1 MGRFLRSRRAR
12 LSPQEVG
19 VRPFGQRRRVP
30 GLRREELGPLAGIG
44 VDYYTRLEQGRV
56 QNISLDVLEAVAD
69 ALRLTPVER
78 EYLRN
83 LNRPSR
89 LAPPVAPNSVRPA
102 LQHLLDSTPETP
114 AYIIGPLTNVLAW
127 NRISCALFLDFGK
140 LSKMDRNWAYL
151 LFLHEGTRAMFDDV
165 LKAQR
170 ENVAYLRLQTSR
182 YPNAAELTA
191 LVDRMLTDSPLFR
204 ELWEQYEVTD
214 KSHNDYLLRHPVVG
228 DIVLHFQAGRL
239 PNEPGQALVTFT
251 PEPDTPSAKA
261 LHVLAKP
268 LEAS

>member
-12 LSPQEVG
+12 LSPEELG

-56 QNISLDVLEAVAD
+56 QNVSVDVLEAIAD
-69 ALRLTPVER
+69 VLGLNPAER
-78 EYLRN
+78 EYVRN
-83 LNRPSR
+83 LNRPSK
-89 LAPPVAPNSVRPA
+89 LAPPVAPDSVRPA

-127 NRISCALFLDFGK
+127 NRIACTLFLDFGA
-140 LSKMDRNWAYL
+140 LSKADRNWAYL
-151 LFLHEGTRAMFDDV
+151 LFLHDGIQAMFDDL

-170 ENVAYLRLQTSR
+170 ENVAFLRLQTSR
-182 YPNAAELTA
+182 YPNADELSS
-191 LVDRMLTDSPLFR
+191 LVDRMLADSPFFR
-204 ELWEQYEVTD
+204 ELWEQYEVID
-214 KSHNDYLLRHPVVG
+214 KSHNDYLLHHPVVG
-228 DIVLHFQAGRL
+228 DVILNFQAGRL
-239 PNEPGQALVTFT
+239 PNEPGQALITFT

-261 LHVLAKP
+261 LHVLAQ
-268 LEAS
+268 AN